1 MLLPPGPP
9 GENQVVPG
17 YSTIQRPEKAG
28 PPSQC
33 PSISPLGIAPVYRKC
48 WTEVLSAPPS
58 QFSCD
63 YAASLAGITGETARK
78 NRILHHVGQ
87 RKKNVQTA
95 RAFGS
100 VKASGNSEESYGLL
114 YVPFC

>member
-1 MLLPPGPP
+1 MVLPPGPP
-9 GENQVVPG
+9 GGNQVVHG
-17 YSTIQRPEKAG
+17 RSTFHGPEKAG
-28 PPSQC
+28 PPSQW
-33 PSISPLGIAPVYRKC
+33 PLISPLGIAPISHNY
-48 WTEVLSAPPS
+48 WTKVFSAL
-58 QFSCD
+58 SCD
-63 YAASLAGITGETARK
+63 YPVIPAMLATETARK